1 MINIITI
8 SDNILD
14 ALNGIKPNT
23 ININSA
29 EQYRNTK
36 NADTPIILD
45 TIRFIFCS
53 FGAWMRIVSFL

>member
-36 NADTPIILD
+36 NAAVVTP
-45 TIRFIFCS
+45 TY
-53 FGAWMRIVSFL
+53 

>member
-23 ININSA
+23 INIESVQNS
-29 EQYRNTK
+29 
-36 NADTPIILD
+36 
-45 TIRFIFCS
+45 
-53 FGAWMRIVSFL
+53 VSR